1 MGVKIGTE
9 AAGGFKIG
17 TEIVGGMKVG
27 TEIIYRAVTAPT
39 AYHTYTITTG
49 DRGGIIGYWDNNIG
63 TITNED
69 VTLSD
74 GSTAEIRQSMVI
86 SGVFRFLYRT
96 QNRPLSV
103 FPATITTERAGTSIL
118 WTRPSTTQNFGQ
130 GTGADYTTT
139 QTSDVATVF
148 QNGVTISIDLSAS

>member
-1 MGVKIGTE
+1 MGIKIGTE

-39 AYHTYTITTG
+39 AYHTYTITAG
-49 DRGGIIGYWDNNIG
+49 DRSGIIGYWDNNIG
-63 TITNED
+63 TITNENAP
-69 VTLSD
+69 LI
-74 GSTAEIRQSMVI
+74 GAGGTAEIRQSMTL
-86 SGVFRFLYRT
+86 SGIFRFLFGT

-130 GTGADYTTT
+130 GTGLDYTTT
-139 QTSDVATVF
+139 QTSDVVTVF
-148 QNGVTISIDLSAS
+148 QNGVTINISLFE

>member
-1 MGVKIGTE
+1 MGVQIGTE
-9 AAGGFKIG
+9 AVGGFKIG

-27 TEIIYRAVTAPT
+27 TEIIYRSADPPF
-39 AYHTYTITTG
+39 HTYTITTG

-96 QNRPLSV
+96 QNRPISV